1 MNANDTHVSETATG
15 MRLAFDRSF
24 SQPRTTDIA
33 VIEKLLAVRAGS
45 HPYLVRLSEVS
56 GLFVDKKITWL
67 PSPLPEL
74 LGLAG
79 LRSTILPIYDLG
91 MLLGSARA
99 AAPRWLLVTATTPV
113 GFAFDHFDG
122 YLSVRPDDIVP
133 EIRAETR
140 ERHVLE
146 VVRAID
152 HLRPLVSLASVL
164 ESIQKR
170 ALDSSEKER

>member
-1 MNANDTHVSETATG
+1 
-15 MRLAFDRSF
+15 
-24 SQPRTTDIA
+24 
-33 VIEKLLAVRAGS
+33 
-45 HPYLVRLSEVS
+45 
-56 GLFVDKKITWL
+56 
-67 PSPLPEL
+67 
-74 LGLAG
+74 
-79 LRSTILPIYDLG
+79 
-91 MLLGSARA
+91 
-99 AAPRWLLVTATTPV
+99 VTATTPV